1 MLGESDYVASQE
13 KEKIALQRVAEI
25 RRLAV
30 QLHIKQNMNSSSA
43 SGGGIELLRKE
54 FIDKT
59 KTVLIEFEISE
70 SYDFKLE
77 FNEEV
82 YAGACVDND
91 KTEEVCCF
99 PNSFGRKDKHTSECL
114 AK

>member
-1 MLGESDYVASQE
+1 MLGESDHVASQE

-30 QLHIKQNMNSSSA
+30 QLHIKQNLNYSSA

-54 FIDKT
+54 LIDKT
-59 KTVLIEFEISE
+59 NNVLTEFEISK

-77 FNEEV
+77 FNEKSMPELV
-82 YAGACVDND
+82 STMT
-91 KTEEVCCF
+91 KLRSLLF
-99 PNSFGRKDKHTSECL
+99 PCSV
-114 AK
+114 